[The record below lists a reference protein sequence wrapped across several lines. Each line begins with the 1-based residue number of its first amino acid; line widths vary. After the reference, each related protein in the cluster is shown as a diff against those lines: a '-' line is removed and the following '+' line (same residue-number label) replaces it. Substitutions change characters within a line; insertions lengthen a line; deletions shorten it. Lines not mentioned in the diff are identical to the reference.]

1 MKLLKYAML
10 LLLLQPSILFA
21 DSSESEEIK
30 TLIWQWIDLGIFAGI
45 LIFANWLFG
54 NPAKNFWINR
64 WKGIE
69 RDIQSG
75 SVSIN
80 VARERLKKAKD
91 NQAALKQNI
100 LDLDTKIASDT
111 ESEINHLLQYAKRQS
126 ESLISQTTI
135 RAEIE
140 RQAGEKKA
148 KDEMIENIILEATK
162 RLKSLNNYE
171 KDRSRRFATIE
182 ALQNWYDT
190 RKVEN

>member
-1 MKLLKYAML
+1 MKLFKYALL
-10 LLLLQPSILFA
+10 LLLLQPSILLA
-21 DSSESEEIK
+21 ESSESEEIK

-45 LIFANWLFG
+45 LIFANFFFG
-54 NPAKNFWINR
+54 NPAKKFWISR
-64 WKGIE
+64 WQGIE
-69 RDIQSG
+69 RAINSG
-75 SVSIN
+75 N
-80 VARERLKKAKD
+80 VAINAAKERLKKAKD
-91 NQAALKQNI
+91 NQVALKQTI
-100 LDLDTKIASDT
+100 LDLDTKIAADT
-111 ESEINHLLQYAKRQS
+111 ESEINHLQQYAKRQS

-182 ALQNWYDT
+182 ALQSWYDT